1 MRSRVHIQSHPLH
14 PILVAFPLALWSVSL
29 IFDLLG
35 LALHNP
41 TLWAAGFYA
50 IIAGTVG
57 AAFAALPGIIDWLTI
72 VPPQSSA
79 KKTGFIHGTVNS
91 LVVILFIV
99 EAVRRGAAVTPPDR
113 ASVLISVLGV
123 LLLGYSGWL
132 GGTLVYRNQIGVDH
146 RYANAGSW
154 KERTITDWKRPAC
167 NVGELAQ
174 GQMMLTIIAGER
186 VVIGKCPEGV
196 VAFSDHCTHNGG
208 TLADGVLIGCAV
220 QCPWHGSQFDV
231 HNGRVI
237 SGPAQKQI
245 KTYAT
250 RVHDGE
256 VYVSPLQVTERK
268 QA

>member
-1 MRSRVHIQSHPLH
+1 M
-14 PILVAFPLALWSVSL
+14 LVAFPLALWTVSL

-35 LALHNP
+35 LALRNP
-41 TLWAAGFYA
+41 ALWAAGFYA
-50 IIAGTVG
+50 IVAGTVG
-57 AAFAALPGIIDWLTI
+57 AVFAAVPGIIDWLTI

-79 KKTGFIHGTVNS
+79 KNRGLIHGAVNS
-91 LVVILFIV
+91 SVLILFIA
-99 EAVRRGAAVTPPDR
+99 EAVRRGSAQTVPDR
-113 ASVLISVLGV
+113 VSVLISIGGV
-123 LLLGYSGWL
+123 LLLSYSGWL

-154 KERTITDWKRPAC
+154 KERTITDWARPIC

-174 GQMMLTIIAGER
+174 GQMMLGIIAGER

-196 VAFSDHCTHNGG
+196 VAFSDHCTHKGG

-231 HNGRVI
+231 HSGRVI

>member
-14 PILVAFPLALWSVSL
+14 PMLVAFPLALWTVSL

-35 LALHNP
+35 HALHNP
-41 TLWAAGFYA
+41 ALWATAFYA
-50 IIAGTVG
+50 IIAGIIG
-57 AAFAALPGIIDWLTI
+57 AAFAAVPGIIDWISI

-79 KKTGFIHGTVNS
+79 KKTGFIHGAVNS
-91 LVVILFIV
+91 LVLVLFIV
-99 EAVRRGAAVTPPDR
+99 EAIRRGAAVTPPDR
-113 ASVLISVLGV
+113 VSIAISVVSV
-123 LLLGYSGWL
+123 LLLSYSGWL

-146 RYANAGSW
+146 RYAGAGTW
-154 KERTITDWKRPAC
+154 KERTITDWTRPIC

-174 GQMMLTIIAGER
+174 GQMMLGIIAGER

-196 VAFSDHCTHNGG
+196 VAFSDHCTHRGG

-220 QCPWHGSQFDV
+220 QCPWHGSQFDI

-250 RVHDGE
+250 RIHDGE